1 MSQVL
6 KDFTDAVHACL
17 KRASAEFNIDLS
29 PANVTIENNIRGN
42 VAGQAWDKRRGKY
55 RLRFNLEAI
64 EKHNEEMT
72 KDTIPHEVAHL
83 VCYARPEL
91 GNGHDAGWKRVCR
104 RLGGDDSR
112 THDMLLTPVRVK
124 EIHRFEY
131 NVCGHPILC
140 GPRQHR
146 AIQDGTKQY
155 FAQHP
160 TKGRIQVLHWMWN
173 ESSLQLNRTAK
184 VWETSESTGESKK
197 QIATRIWYANLNSTR
212 AQVIALFV
220 SEAGMTK
227 AGAST
232 YYQNFKSGKY
242 F

>member
-1 MSQVL
+1 MQQVL
-6 KDFTDAVHACL
+6 KDFTDAIHACL
-17 KRASAEFNIDLS
+17 KLASETYNVDLS
-29 PANVTIENNIRGN
+29 PDTVTIENNIKGD
-42 VAGQAWDKRRGKY
+42 VAGQAWRKVYGKY

-91 GNGHDAGWKRVCR
+91 GKNHDDGWKRVCR

-112 THDMLLTPVRVK
+112 LHDMVLTPAK
-124 EIHRFEY
+124 IKDIIRFEY
-131 NVCGHPILC
+131 NVLGHPVML
-140 GPRQHR
+140 GPRQHK
-146 AIQDGTKQY
+146 AVQDGSKSYTCR
-155 FAQHP
+155 HP
-160 TKGRIQVLHWMWN
+160 KHGKNIAILPYMWT
-173 ESSLQLNRTAK
+173 ESAIKTNRVDQEWTGAG
-184 VWETSESTGESKK
+184 TGESKK
-197 QIATRIWYANLNSTR
+197 TIATRIWNESANKTR

-242 F
+242 